1 MGISDILSENMVL
14 AHVEAENKRGL
25 LEKLSGFVAEK
36 ENLDKNLI
44 FEAILE
50 RENLGST
57 GYGDGVAFP
66 HARINGLNKVIA
78 VFARLNKGVDYDS
91 LDNHPVDLIG
101 FLLSPEKSGEDHLQS
116 LAVMSRVLKD
126 ADTCRK
132 IREAK
137 TAHEIYV
144 ALQKQN

>member
-57 GYGDGVAFP
+57 GYSDGVAFP

-144 ALQKQN
+144 ALQK

>member
-101 FLLSPEKSGEDHLQS
+101 FLLSPEKSGEGHLQS

-144 ALQKQN
+144 ALQK

>member
-1 MGISDILSENMVL
+1 MGISDILSEDMVL

-144 ALQKQN
+144 ALQK